1 MHHDEGV
8 SPNLKEIFEKN
19 ECKPTET
26 ILKHLPLEPKFM
38 VSFFAAVKSSVNE
51 ILTVMLKDLN
61 EVWKFFTYFIKMLG
75 YFSDESE

>member
-1 MHHDEGV
+1 M
-8 SPNLKEIFEKN
+8 
-19 ECKPTET
+19 
-26 ILKHLPLEPKFM
+26 KHLPLEPKFM